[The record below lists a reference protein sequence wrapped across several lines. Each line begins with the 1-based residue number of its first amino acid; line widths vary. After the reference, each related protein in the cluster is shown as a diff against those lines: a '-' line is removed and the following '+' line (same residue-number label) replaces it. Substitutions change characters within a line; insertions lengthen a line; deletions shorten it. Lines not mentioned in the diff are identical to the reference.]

1 MLVPSPIRLPPRFDG
16 ALGHGRS
23 VIQRLLDRK
32 KLVIPI
38 WREEIDASC
47 RRIQQVILC
56 EHQTEWFVLILRL
69 LFMLFILI
77 FLK

>member
-32 KLVIPI
+32 ELVIPI

-56 EHQTEWFVLILRL
+56 EHQTEWFVRILRL
-69 LFMLFILI
+69 LFMLFISVWLN
-77 FLK
+77 

>member
-23 VIQRLLDRK
+23 VIQLLLDRK
-32 KLVIPI
+32 ELVVPV
-38 WREEIDASC
+38 RRKEIDASC

-56 EHQTEWFVLILRL
+56 EHQTEWFVRILRL
-69 LFMLFILI
+69 LFMPFILI